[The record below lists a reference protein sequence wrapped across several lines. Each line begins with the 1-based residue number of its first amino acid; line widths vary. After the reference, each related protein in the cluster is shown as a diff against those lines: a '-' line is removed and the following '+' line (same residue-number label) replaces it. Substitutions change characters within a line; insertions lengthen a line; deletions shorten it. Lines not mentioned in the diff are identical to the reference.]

1 MSLSSERFPDSR
13 YYYFQKMVL
22 FMELSR
28 SELKVLDLV
37 MKGFTSEM
45 IGRKLNI
52 AKSTVQTHRRN
63 MLRKTRFNNTQQ
75 LVGWAVREGLVK

>member
-1 MSLSSERFPDSR
+1 
-13 YYYFQKMVL
+13 
-22 FMELSR
+22 MELSR

-45 IGRKLNI
+45 IGQKLNI

>member
-1 MSLSSERFPDSR
+1 
-13 YYYFQKMVL
+13 MVL

-37 MKGFTSEM
+37 MKGFTSEL
-45 IGRKLNI
+45 IGQKLNI

-63 MLRKTRFNNTQQ
+63 MLRKTKFSNTQQ
-75 LVGWAVREGLVK
+75 LVVWAARKGVIKKADN

>member
-1 MSLSSERFPDSR
+1 
-13 YYYFQKMVL
+13 
-22 FMELSR
+22 MELSR